1 MACQEMKTHLD
12 SGNSKH
18 DVTTINPPS
27 SYKLHEDRMWEGKE
41 CLESIVRPCVQEKG
55 NESK

>member
-41 CLESIVRPCVQEKG
+41 CTESVVRPCVQEKG